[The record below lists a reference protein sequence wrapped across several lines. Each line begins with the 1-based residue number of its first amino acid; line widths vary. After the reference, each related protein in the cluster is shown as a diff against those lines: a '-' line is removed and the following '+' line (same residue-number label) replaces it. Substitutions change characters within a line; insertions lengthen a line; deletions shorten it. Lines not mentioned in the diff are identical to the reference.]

1 MSDQGWLG
9 LGSLLSPWSGTGWP
23 AGGLG
28 PEEEAQAKAG
38 AAQDLDMG
46 LAWVSLSCP
55 VPAPSSLEEGLL
67 SAAGIY

>member
-1 MSDQGWLG
+1 MGPG
-9 LGSLLSPWSGTGWP
+9 LGSLFSPRPRTGWP

-28 PEEEAQAKAG
+28 RKEVAQAKAG
-38 AAQDLDMG
+38 EAQDLDMG

-55 VPAPSSLEEGLL
+55 VLAPSSLEALL

>member
-1 MSDQGWLG
+1 MGPG
-9 LGSLLSPWSGTGWP
+9 LGSLFPLRPSTGWP

-28 PEEEAQAKAG
+28 RKEVAQAKAG
-38 AAQDLDMG
+38 EAQDLDTG

-55 VPAPSSLEEGLL
+55 VSAPSSLEALL